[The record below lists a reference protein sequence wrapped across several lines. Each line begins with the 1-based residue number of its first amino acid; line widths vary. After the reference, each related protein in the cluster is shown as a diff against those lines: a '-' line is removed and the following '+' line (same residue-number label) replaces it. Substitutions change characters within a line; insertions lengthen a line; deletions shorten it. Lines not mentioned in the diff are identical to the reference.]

1 MTNKTTAT
9 ATQTT
14 AQLQKAFN
22 NAKLNDDLERAIYNN
37 GRDSAEAKRKG
48 LRLDNNNALMID
60 DLIAQCKVDKD
71 YTAIERIGLKHKTFD
86 LKSGYLGK
94 DDKTPESC
102 KAFKTA
108 VGKAFDRAYKKDPSK
123 DNLKTLQGCGMG
135 GVPKV
140 GDKKKPKAKK
150 PEATE
155 NTKGGDKGSE
165 KSEVINLKPSDDS
178 KQIAWDYVVNNFSYE
193 ELVKLSEDWARV
205 EKLNS
210 KEVVNG

>member
-1 MTNKTTAT
+1 MENKTTAT
-9 ATQTT
+9 ATQTK
-14 AQLQKAFN
+14 AQLNKAFN
-22 NAKLNDDLERAIYNN
+22 NATLNDDIERAIYKN

-48 LRLDNNNALMID
+48 MRLDNNNALMID
-60 DLIAQCKVDKD
+60 DLIAQCKSDKD
-71 YTAIERIGLKHKTFD
+71 FTAIERIGLKHKTFD

-108 VGKAFDRAYKKDPSK
+108 VGKAFDRAYKKDPSE

-155 NTKGGDKGSE
+155 NTKGGDK
-165 KSEVINLKPSDDS
+165 VIDLGSDDS
-178 KQIAWDYVVNNFSYE
+178 FNQDTFDKEFDSWEYTAQQHFITNLLKRSKVVG
-193 ELVKLSEDWARV
+193 K
-205 EKLNS
+205 
-210 KEVVNG
+210 VVNG

>member
-22 NAKLNDDLERAIYNN
+22 NATLNDDIERAIYNN

-60 DLIAQCKVDKD
+60 DLITQCKSDKD

-108 VGKAFDRAYKKDPSK
+108 VGKAFDRAYKKDPTA

-140 GDKKKPKAKK
+140 GDKKKPKAPK
-150 PEATE
+150 PET
-155 NTKGGDKGSE
+155 TDQTIGGDKGSE
-165 KSEVINLKPSDDS
+165 KGEVINLKPSDDS